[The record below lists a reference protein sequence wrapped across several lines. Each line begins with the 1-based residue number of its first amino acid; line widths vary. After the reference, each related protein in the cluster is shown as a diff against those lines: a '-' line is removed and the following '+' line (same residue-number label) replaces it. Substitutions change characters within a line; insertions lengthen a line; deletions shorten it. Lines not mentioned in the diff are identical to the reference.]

1 MLDKKQF
8 SLYIDRIKFTKSL
21 LNEFDMTTNL
31 NTQTGKYR
39 SVISVDKEKCVNCQ
53 RCIAVCPVKMCNN
66 GSGDYVAFDE
76 KLCIGCGSCIE
87 ACTHGARKGIDDSE
101 LFFDSLK
108 KGEKIVAIVAPA
120 AIVSFRGKDL
130 ELNGFLKSLGVE
142 AVFDVS
148 FGAELT
154 TKSYVEYIKN
164 KNPDC
169 IISQP
174 CPALV
179 SFIETYR
186 PELIKYLAPADSPM
200 LHCAKMIKEFYTKY
214 TGYKIAAISPCYA
227 KRREFDETGI
237 CDYNVTMRSIQ
248 SYMEEKN
255 IRIDSFPKVEY
266 ENPAAERGVLYS
278 TPGGLMRTAERF
290 VPSISEKTRKIEGN
304 PKVFLYLAKFSEAN
318 KNKKPCFTLID
329 CLNCENGCN
338 EGAGTTNKG
347 MHLDEMESF
356 VENRM
361 HDRRSYWE
369 QKGHSKKS
377 ALKKLNKAIDNFWK
391 PGLYDRTYVDRS
403 AYFHQKIKEPSQE
416 EIQKIYRDMYKKTK
430 SDILNCGAC
439 GYEDCEQMA
448 VAIYNGLN
456 RPENC
461 THYTN
466 ILKDIMNEQ
475 HQEEVKQSVRK
486 VVEAGSEKL
495 TENGRDVQTLA
506 TAARDMTESVST
518 SSSAVEEMIANIN
531 SINSILEHNAES
543 VGLLD
548 GATRKGMAGI
558 ENVAELVSKIEENSN
573 GLSEMSSVIQKI
585 ASQTNLLAMNAAIE
599 AAHAGDSGRGFA
611 VVADEIRKLAENSG
625 SEARKISDVLK
636 NVKQL
641 IDATFKDTGDVQKEF
656 SEVVQL
662 SGTVVEQEQTVRRAI
677 SEQNE
682 GGKQLLQAVGS
693 MRELTQTVKERTEKL
708 LTDTNAIKESI
719 LELGK

>member
-1 MLDKKQF
+1 M
-8 SLYIDRIKFTKSL
+8 TK
-21 LNEFDMTTNL
+21 NL

-66 GSGDYVAFDE
+66 GSGDYVDFDE
-76 KLCIGCGSCIE
+76 KLCIGCGACIE
-87 ACTHGARKGIDDSE
+87 ACTHGARKGIDDAE

-169 IISQP
+169 VISQP

-200 LHCAKMIKEFYTKY
+200 LHCAKTIKEFYTKY

-248 SYMEEKN
+248 NYMEEKN

-377 ALKKLNKAIDNFWK
+377 ALKKLNKAIDEFWK

-416 EIQKIYRDMYKKTK
+416 EIQKIYRDMYKKTEA
-430 SDILNCGAC
+430 DILNCGAC

-486 VVEAGSEKL
+486 VVETGSEKL

-548 GATRKGMAGI
+548 GATRKGMTGI

-599 AAHAGDSGRGFA
+599 AAHAGNSGRGFA

>member
-1 MLDKKQF
+1 
-8 SLYIDRIKFTKSL
+8 
-21 LNEFDMTTNL
+21 
-31 NTQTGKYR
+31 
-39 SVISVDKEKCVNCQ
+39 
-53 RCIAVCPVKMCNN
+53 
-66 GSGDYVAFDE
+66 
-76 KLCIGCGSCIE
+76 
-87 ACTHGARKGIDDSE
+87 
-101 LFFDSLK
+101 
-108 KGEKIVAIVAPA
+108 
-120 AIVSFRGKDL
+120 
-130 ELNGFLKSLGVE
+130 
-142 AVFDVS
+142 
-148 FGAELT
+148 
-154 TKSYVEYIKN
+154 
-164 KNPDC
+164 
-169 IISQP
+169 
-174 CPALV
+174 
-179 SFIETYR
+179 
-186 PELIKYLAPADSPM
+186 
-200 LHCAKMIKEFYTKY
+200 
-214 TGYKIAAISPCYA
+214 
-227 KRREFDETGI
+227 
-237 CDYNVTMRSIQ
+237 
-248 SYMEEKN
+248 
-255 IRIDSFPKVEY
+255 
-266 ENPAAERGVLYS
+266 
-278 TPGGLMRTAERF
+278 MRTAERF

-304 PKVFLYLAKFSEAN
+304 PKVFHYLAKFSEAN

-377 ALKKLNKAIDNFWK
+377 ALKKLNKAIDEFWK

-486 VVEAGSEKL
+486 VVETGSEKL

-548 GATRKGMAGI
+548 GATRKGMTGI

>member
-1 MLDKKQF
+1 M
-8 SLYIDRIKFTKSL
+8 TK
-21 LNEFDMTTNL
+21 NL

-169 IISQP
+169 VISQP

-237 CDYNVTMRSIQ
+237 CDYNITMRSIQ

-304 PKVFLYLAKFSEAN
+304 PKVFHYLAKFSEAN

-377 ALKKLNKAIDNFWK
+377 ALKKLNKAIDEFWK

-430 SDILNCGAC
+430 ADILNCGAC

-486 VVEAGSEKL
+486 VVETGSEKL

-599 AAHAGDSGRGFA
+599 AAHAGNSGRGFA

>member
-1 MLDKKQF
+1 M
-8 SLYIDRIKFTKSL
+8 TK
-21 LNEFDMTTNL
+21 NL

-169 IISQP
+169 VISQP

-290 VPSISEKTRKIEGN
+290 IPSISEKTRKIEGN

-377 ALKKLNKAIDNFWK
+377 ALKKLNKAIDEFWK

-486 VVEAGSEKL
+486 VVETGSEKL

-599 AAHAGDSGRGFA
+599 AAHAGNSGRGFA

>member
-1 MLDKKQF
+1 M
-8 SLYIDRIKFTKSL
+8 TK
-21 LNEFDMTTNL
+21 NL

-66 GSGDYVAFDE
+66 GSGDYVDFDE

-169 IISQP
+169 VISQP

-304 PKVFLYLAKFSEAN
+304 PKVFHYLAKFSEAN

-377 ALKKLNKAIDNFWK
+377 ALKKLNKAIDEFWK

-430 SDILNCGAC
+430 ADILNCGAC

-486 VVEAGSEKL
+486 VVETGSEKL

-548 GATRKGMAGI
+548 GATRKGMTGI

-599 AAHAGDSGRGFA
+599 AAHAGNSGRGFA

>member
-1 MLDKKQF
+1 
-8 SLYIDRIKFTKSL
+8 
-21 LNEFDMTTNL
+21 MTTNL

-169 IISQP
+169 VISQP

-304 PKVFLYLAKFSEAN
+304 PKVFHYLAKFSEAN

-377 ALKKLNKAIDNFWK
+377 ALKKLNKAIDEFWK

-430 SDILNCGAC
+430 ADILNCGAC

-486 VVEAGSEKL
+486 VVETGSEKL

-599 AAHAGDSGRGFA
+599 AAHAGNSGRGFA

>member
-1 MLDKKQF
+1 M
-8 SLYIDRIKFTKSL
+8 TK
-21 LNEFDMTTNL
+21 NL

-87 ACTHGARKGIDDSE
+87 ACTHGARKGIDDAE

-169 IISQP
+169 VISQP

-290 VPSISEKTRKIEGN
+290 IPSISEKTRKIEGN
-304 PKVFLYLAKFSEAN
+304 PKVFHYLAKFSEAN

-377 ALKKLNKAIDNFWK
+377 ALKKLNKAIDEFWK

-486 VVEAGSEKL
+486 VVETGSEKL

-599 AAHAGDSGRGFA
+599 AAHAGNSGRGFA

-641 IDATFKDTGDVQKEF
+641 IDATFKDTGDVLKEF
-656 SEVVQL
+656 SEVVHL

>member
-1 MLDKKQF
+1 M
-8 SLYIDRIKFTKSL
+8 TK
-21 LNEFDMTTNL
+21 NL

-87 ACTHGARKGIDDSE
+87 ACTHGARKGIDDAE

-169 IISQP
+169 VISQP

-304 PKVFLYLAKFSEAN
+304 PKVFHYLAKFSEAN

-377 ALKKLNKAIDNFWK
+377 ALKKLNKAIDEFWK

-486 VVEAGSEKL
+486 VVETGSEKL

-585 ASQTNLLAMNAAIE
+585 ASQTKLLALNAAIE
-599 AAHAGDSGRGFA
+599 PAHAGNSGRGFA

>member
-1 MLDKKQF
+1 M
-8 SLYIDRIKFTKSL
+8 TK
-21 LNEFDMTTNL
+21 NL

-66 GSGDYVAFDE
+66 GSGDYVDFDE

-87 ACTHGARKGIDDSE
+87 ACTHGARKGIDDAE

-142 AVFDVS
+142 GGFDVS

-169 IISQP
+169 VISQP

-237 CDYNVTMRSIQ
+237 CDYNVTMRPIQ

-377 ALKKLNKAIDNFWK
+377 ALKKLNKAIDEFWK

-416 EIQKIYRDMYKKTK
+416 EIQKIYRDMYKKTEA
-430 SDILNCGAC
+430 DILNCGAC

-486 VVEAGSEKL
+486 VVETGSEKL

-548 GATRKGMAGI
+548 GATRKGMTGI

-599 AAHAGDSGRGFA
+599 AAHAGNSGRGFA

-625 SEARKISDVLK
+625 SEARKISDVLT

>member
-1 MLDKKQF
+1 M
-8 SLYIDRIKFTKSL
+8 TK
-21 LNEFDMTTNL
+21 NL

-66 GSGDYVAFDE
+66 GSGDYVDFDE

-87 ACTHGARKGIDDSE
+87 ACTHGARKGIDDAE

-169 IISQP
+169 VISQP

-304 PKVFLYLAKFSEAN
+304 PKVFHYLAKFSEAN

-377 ALKKLNKAIDNFWK
+377 ALKKLNKAIDEFWK

-416 EIQKIYRDMYKKTK
+416 EIQKIYRDMYKKTEA
-430 SDILNCGAC
+430 DILNCGAC

-486 VVEAGSEKL
+486 VVETGSEKL

-548 GATRKGMAGI
+548 GATRKGMTGI

-599 AAHAGDSGRGFA
+599 AAHAGNSGRGFA

>member
-1 MLDKKQF
+1 M
-8 SLYIDRIKFTKSL
+8 TK
-21 LNEFDMTTNL
+21 NL

-87 ACTHGARKGIDDSE
+87 ACTHGARKGIDDAE

-169 IISQP
+169 VISQP

-304 PKVFLYLAKFSEAN
+304 PKVFHYLAKFSEAN

-377 ALKKLNKAIDNFWK
+377 ALKKLNKAIDEFWK

-430 SDILNCGAC
+430 ADILNCGAC

-448 VAIYNGLN
+448 VAIFNGLN

-486 VVEAGSEKL
+486 VVETGAEKL

-548 GATRKGMAGI
+548 GATRKGMTGI

>member
-1 MLDKKQF
+1 M
-8 SLYIDRIKFTKSL
+8 TK
-21 LNEFDMTTNL
+21 NL

-66 GSGDYVAFDE
+66 GSGDYVDFDE
-76 KLCIGCGSCIE
+76 KLCIGCGSCIG

-169 IISQP
+169 VISQP

-290 VPSISEKTRKIEGN
+290 IPSISEKTRKIEGN

-377 ALKKLNKAIDNFWK
+377 ALKKLNKAIDEFWK

-416 EIQKIYRDMYKKTK
+416 EIQKIYRDMYKKTEA
-430 SDILNCGAC
+430 DILNCGAC

-486 VVEAGSEKL
+486 VVETGSEKL

-518 SSSAVEEMIANIN
+518 SPSAVEEMIANIN

-548 GATRKGMAGI
+548 GATRKGMTGI

-599 AAHAGDSGRGFA
+599 AAHAGNSGRGFA

-641 IDATFKDTGDVQKEF
+641 IDATFKDTVDVQKEF

>member
-1 MLDKKQF
+1 M
-8 SLYIDRIKFTKSL
+8 TK
-21 LNEFDMTTNL
+21 NL

-66 GSGDYVAFDE
+66 GSGDYVDFDE

-169 IISQP
+169 VISQP

-255 IRIDSFPKVEY
+255 IRLDSFPKVEY

-304 PKVFLYLAKFSEAN
+304 PKVFHYLAKFSEAN

-377 ALKKLNKAIDNFWK
+377 ALKKLNKAIDEFWK

-430 SDILNCGAC
+430 ADILNCGAC

-486 VVEAGSEKL
+486 VVETGSEKL

-548 GATRKGMAGI
+548 GATRKGMTGI

-599 AAHAGDSGRGFA
+599 AAHAGNSGRGFA

>member
-1 MLDKKQF
+1 
-8 SLYIDRIKFTKSL
+8 
-21 LNEFDMTTNL
+21 MTTNL

-255 IRIDSFPKVEY
+255 IRLDSFPKVEY

-290 VPSISEKTRKIEGN
+290 IPSISEKTRKIEGN

-377 ALKKLNKAIDNFWK
+377 ALKKLNKAIDEFWK

-430 SDILNCGAC
+430 ADILNCGAC

-486 VVEAGSEKL
+486 VVETGSEKL

-599 AAHAGDSGRGFA
+599 AAHAGNSGRGFA

-656 SEVVQL
+656 SEVVHL

>member
-1 MLDKKQF
+1 
-8 SLYIDRIKFTKSL
+8 
-21 LNEFDMTTNL
+21 
-31 NTQTGKYR
+31 
-39 SVISVDKEKCVNCQ
+39 
-53 RCIAVCPVKMCNN
+53 MCNN
-66 GSGDYVAFDE
+66 GSGDYVDFDE

-87 ACTHGARKGIDDSE
+87 ACTHGARKGIDDAE

-169 IISQP
+169 VISQP

-255 IRIDSFPKVEY
+255 IRLDSFPKVEY

-304 PKVFLYLAKFSEAN
+304 PKVFHYLAKFSEAN

-361 HDRRSYWE
+361 HERRSYWE

-377 ALKKLNKAIDNFWK
+377 ALKKLNKAIDEFWK

-403 AYFHQKIKEPSQE
+403 AYFRQKIKEPSQE

-430 SDILNCGAC
+430 ADILNCGAC

-475 HQEEVKQSVRK
+475 HQKEVKQSVRK
-486 VVEAGSEKL
+486 VVETGSEKL

>member
-1 MLDKKQF
+1 
-8 SLYIDRIKFTKSL
+8 
-21 LNEFDMTTNL
+21 MTTNL

-87 ACTHGARKGIDDSE
+87 ACTHGARKGIDDAE

-169 IISQP
+169 VISQP

-255 IRIDSFPKVEY
+255 IRLDSFPKVEY

-304 PKVFLYLAKFSEAN
+304 PKVFHYLAKFSEAN

-377 ALKKLNKAIDNFWK
+377 ALKKLNKAIDEFWK

-416 EIQKIYRDMYKKTK
+416 EIQKIYRDMHKKTK
-430 SDILNCGAC
+430 ADILNCGAC

-486 VVEAGSEKL
+486 VVETGSEKL

>member
-1 MLDKKQF
+1 
-8 SLYIDRIKFTKSL
+8 
-21 LNEFDMTTNL
+21 MTTNL

-169 IISQP
+169 VISQP

-304 PKVFLYLAKFSEAN
+304 PKVFHYLAKFSEAN

-377 ALKKLNKAIDNFWK
+377 ALKKLNKAIDEFWK

-486 VVEAGSEKL
+486 VVETGSEKL

-599 AAHAGDSGRGFA
+599 AAHAGNSGRGFA

>member
-1 MLDKKQF
+1 M
-8 SLYIDRIKFTKSL
+8 TK
-21 LNEFDMTTNL
+21 NL

-169 IISQP
+169 VISQP

-304 PKVFLYLAKFSEAN
+304 PKVFHYLAKFSEAN

-377 ALKKLNKAIDNFWK
+377 ALKKLNKAIDEFWK

-416 EIQKIYRDMYKKTK
+416 EIQKIYKDMHKKTK
-430 SDILNCGAC
+430 ADILNCGAC

-486 VVEAGSEKL
+486 VVKTGSEKL

>member
-1 MLDKKQF
+1 M
-8 SLYIDRIKFTKSL
+8 TK
-21 LNEFDMTTNL
+21 NL

-39 SVISVDKEKCVNCQ
+39 SVIFVDKEKCVNCQ

-66 GSGDYVAFDE
+66 GSGDYVDFDE

-169 IISQP
+169 VISQP

-304 PKVFLYLAKFSEAN
+304 PKVFHYLAKFSEAN

-377 ALKKLNKAIDNFWK
+377 ALKKLNKAIDEFWK

-430 SDILNCGAC
+430 ADILNCGAC

-486 VVEAGSEKL
+486 VVETGSEKL

-548 GATRKGMAGI
+548 GATRKGMTGI

-599 AAHAGDSGRGFA
+599 AAHAGNSGRGFA

>member
-1 MLDKKQF
+1 M
-8 SLYIDRIKFTKSL
+8 
-21 LNEFDMTTNL
+21 
-31 NTQTGKYR
+31 
-39 SVISVDKEKCVNCQ
+39 
-53 RCIAVCPVKMCNN
+53 CPVKMCNN
-66 GSGDYVAFDE
+66 GSGDYVDFDE

-169 IISQP
+169 VISQP

-214 TGYKIAAISPCYA
+214 TGYKIEAISPCYA

-290 VPSISEKTRKIEGN
+290 IPSISEKTRKIEGN

-377 ALKKLNKAIDNFWK
+377 ALKKLNKAIDEFWK

-430 SDILNCGAC
+430 ADILNCGAC

-486 VVEAGSEKL
+486 VVETGSEKL

-599 AAHAGDSGRGFA
+599 AAHAGNSGRGFA

>member
-1 MLDKKQF
+1 M
-8 SLYIDRIKFTKSL
+8 TK
-21 LNEFDMTTNL
+21 NL

-169 IISQP
+169 VISQP

-214 TGYKIAAISPCYA
+214 TGYKIATISPCYA

-377 ALKKLNKAIDNFWK
+377 ALKKLNKAIDEFWK

-430 SDILNCGAC
+430 ADILNCGAC

-486 VVEAGSEKL
+486 VVETGSEKL

-548 GATRKGMAGI
+548 GATRKGMTGI

-599 AAHAGDSGRGFA
+599 AAHAGNSGRGFA

>member
-1 MLDKKQF
+1 M
-8 SLYIDRIKFTKSL
+8 TK
-21 LNEFDMTTNL
+21 NL

-169 IISQP
+169 VISQP

-377 ALKKLNKAIDNFWK
+377 ALKKLNKAIDEFWK

-430 SDILNCGAC
+430 ADILNCGAC

-486 VVEAGSEKL
+486 VVETGSEKL

-599 AAHAGDSGRGFA
+599 AAHAGNSGRGFA

>member
-1 MLDKKQF
+1 M
-8 SLYIDRIKFTKSL
+8 TK
-21 LNEFDMTTNL
+21 NL

-66 GSGDYVAFDE
+66 GSGDYVDFDE

-169 IISQP
+169 VISQP

-304 PKVFLYLAKFSEAN
+304 PKVFHYLAKFSEAN

-377 ALKKLNKAIDNFWK
+377 ALKKLNKAIDEFWK

-430 SDILNCGAC
+430 ADILNCGAC

-486 VVEAGSEKL
+486 VVETGSEKL

-599 AAHAGDSGRGFA
+599 AAHAGNSGRGFA

>member
-1 MLDKKQF
+1 
-8 SLYIDRIKFTKSL
+8 
-21 LNEFDMTTNL
+21 MTTNL

-169 IISQP
+169 VISQP

-290 VPSISEKTRKIEGN
+290 IPSISEKTRKIEGN

-377 ALKKLNKAIDNFWK
+377 ALKKLNKAIDEFWK

-416 EIQKIYRDMYKKTK
+416 EIYKIYRDMYKKTK
-430 SDILNCGAC
+430 ADILNCGAC

-486 VVEAGSEKL
+486 VVETGSEKL

-599 AAHAGDSGRGFA
+599 AAHAGNSGRGFA

>member
-1 MLDKKQF
+1 M
-8 SLYIDRIKFTKSL
+8 TK
-21 LNEFDMTTNL
+21 NL

-87 ACTHGARKGIDDSE
+87 ACTHGARKGIDDAE

-169 IISQP
+169 VISQP

-255 IRIDSFPKVEY
+255 IRLDSFPKVEY

-377 ALKKLNKAIDNFWK
+377 ALKKLNKAIDEFWK

-430 SDILNCGAC
+430 ADILNCGAC

-475 HQEEVKQSVRK
+475 HQKEVKQSVRK
-486 VVEAGSEKL
+486 VVETGSEKL

-548 GATRKGMAGI
+548 GATRKGMTGI

-599 AAHAGDSGRGFA
+599 AAHAGNSGRGFA

-625 SEARKISDVLK
+625 SQARKISDVLK

-719 LELGK
+719 LDLGK

>member
-1 MLDKKQF
+1 
-8 SLYIDRIKFTKSL
+8 
-21 LNEFDMTTNL
+21 
-31 NTQTGKYR
+31 
-39 SVISVDKEKCVNCQ
+39 
-53 RCIAVCPVKMCNN
+53 
-66 GSGDYVAFDE
+66 
-76 KLCIGCGSCIE
+76 
-87 ACTHGARKGIDDSE
+87 
-101 LFFDSLK
+101 
-108 KGEKIVAIVAPA
+108 
-120 AIVSFRGKDL
+120 
-130 ELNGFLKSLGVE
+130 
-142 AVFDVS
+142 
-148 FGAELT
+148 
-154 TKSYVEYIKN
+154 
-164 KNPDC
+164 
-169 IISQP
+169 
-174 CPALV
+174 
-179 SFIETYR
+179 
-186 PELIKYLAPADSPM
+186 
-200 LHCAKMIKEFYTKY
+200 
-214 TGYKIAAISPCYA
+214 
-227 KRREFDETGI
+227 
-237 CDYNVTMRSIQ
+237 
-248 SYMEEKN
+248 
-255 IRIDSFPKVEY
+255 
-266 ENPAAERGVLYS
+266 
-278 TPGGLMRTAERF
+278 
-290 VPSISEKTRKIEGN
+290 
-304 PKVFLYLAKFSEAN
+304 
-318 KNKKPCFTLID
+318 
-329 CLNCENGCN
+329 
-338 EGAGTTNKG
+338 
-347 MHLDEMESF
+347 
-356 VENRM
+356 
-361 HDRRSYWE
+361 
-369 QKGHSKKS
+369 
-377 ALKKLNKAIDNFWK
+377 
-391 PGLYDRTYVDRS
+391 
-403 AYFHQKIKEPSQE
+403 
-416 EIQKIYRDMYKKTK
+416 
-430 SDILNCGAC
+430 
-439 GYEDCEQMA
+439 MA

-475 HQEEVKQSVRK
+475 HQDEVKQSVRK
-486 VVEAGSEKL
+486 VVETGSEKL

-585 ASQTNLLAMNAAIE
+585 ASQTNLLAMNAALE
-599 AAHAGDSGRGFA
+599 AAHAGNSGRGFA

>member
-1 MLDKKQF
+1 M
-8 SLYIDRIKFTKSL
+8 TK
-21 LNEFDMTTNL
+21 NL

-169 IISQP
+169 VISQP

-304 PKVFLYLAKFSEAN
+304 PKVFHYLAKFSEAN

-391 PGLYDRTYVDRS
+391 PGLYDRSYVDRS

-486 VVEAGSEKL
+486 VVETGSEKL

-599 AAHAGDSGRGFA
+599 AAHAGNSGRGFA

>member
-1 MLDKKQF
+1 
-8 SLYIDRIKFTKSL
+8 
-21 LNEFDMTTNL
+21 
-31 NTQTGKYR
+31 
-39 SVISVDKEKCVNCQ
+39 
-53 RCIAVCPVKMCNN
+53 
-66 GSGDYVAFDE
+66 
-76 KLCIGCGSCIE
+76 
-87 ACTHGARKGIDDSE
+87 
-101 LFFDSLK
+101 
-108 KGEKIVAIVAPA
+108 
-120 AIVSFRGKDL
+120 
-130 ELNGFLKSLGVE
+130 
-142 AVFDVS
+142 
-148 FGAELT
+148 
-154 TKSYVEYIKN
+154 
-164 KNPDC
+164 
-169 IISQP
+169 
-174 CPALV
+174 
-179 SFIETYR
+179 
-186 PELIKYLAPADSPM
+186 M

-248 SYMEEKN
+248 NYMEEKN

-377 ALKKLNKAIDNFWK
+377 ALKKLNKAIDEFWK

-416 EIQKIYRDMYKKTK
+416 EIQKIYRDMYKKTEA
-430 SDILNCGAC
+430 DILNCGAC

-475 HQEEVKQSVRK
+475 HQKEVKQSVRK
-486 VVEAGSEKL
+486 VVETGSEKL

-548 GATRKGMAGI
+548 GATRKGMTGI

-599 AAHAGDSGRGFA
+599 AAHAGNSGRGFA

-641 IDATFKDTGDVQKEF
+641 IDATFKDTVDVQKEF

>member
-1 MLDKKQF
+1 M
-8 SLYIDRIKFTKSL
+8 TK
-21 LNEFDMTTNL
+21 NL

-169 IISQP
+169 VISQP

-248 SYMEEKN
+248 NYMEEKN

-304 PKVFLYLAKFSEAN
+304 PKVFHYLAKFSEAN

-377 ALKKLNKAIDNFWK
+377 ALKKLNKAIDEFWK

-416 EIQKIYRDMYKKTK
+416 EIQKIYRDMHKKTK
-430 SDILNCGAC
+430 ADILNCGAC

-486 VVEAGSEKL
+486 VVETGSEKL

>member
-1 MLDKKQF
+1 M
-8 SLYIDRIKFTKSL
+8 TK
-21 LNEFDMTTNL
+21 NL

-87 ACTHGARKGIDDSE
+87 ACTHGARKGIDDAE

-169 IISQP
+169 VISQP

-248 SYMEEKN
+248 NYMEEKS

-304 PKVFLYLAKFSEAN
+304 PKVFHYLAKFSEAN

-377 ALKKLNKAIDNFWK
+377 ALKKLNKAIDEFWK

-430 SDILNCGAC
+430 ADILNCGAC

-486 VVEAGSEKL
+486 VVETGAEKL

-548 GATRKGMAGI
+548 GATRKGMTGI

-599 AAHAGDSGRGFA
+599 AAHAGNSGRGFA

-682 GGKQLLQAVGS
+682 GGKQLLQAVGT

>member
-1 MLDKKQF
+1 M
-8 SLYIDRIKFTKSL
+8 
-21 LNEFDMTTNL
+21 
-31 NTQTGKYR
+31 
-39 SVISVDKEKCVNCQ
+39 
-53 RCIAVCPVKMCNN
+53 CPVKMCNN
-66 GSGDYVAFDE
+66 GSGDYVDFDE

-169 IISQP
+169 VISQP

-290 VPSISEKTRKIEGN
+290 IPSISEKTRKIEGN

-377 ALKKLNKAIDNFWK
+377 ALKKLNKAIDEFWK

-430 SDILNCGAC
+430 ADILNCGAC

-486 VVEAGSEKL
+486 VVETGSEKL

-599 AAHAGDSGRGFA
+599 AAHAGNSGRGFA

>member
-1 MLDKKQF
+1 M
-8 SLYIDRIKFTKSL
+8 TK
-21 LNEFDMTTNL
+21 NL

-87 ACTHGARKGIDDSE
+87 ACTHGARKGIDDAE

-169 IISQP
+169 VISQP

-290 VPSISEKTRKIEGN
+290 IPSISEKTRKIEGN

-377 ALKKLNKAIDNFWK
+377 ALKKLNKAIDEFWK

-486 VVEAGSEKL
+486 VVETGSEKL

-599 AAHAGDSGRGFA
+599 AAHAGNSGRGFA

>member
-1 MLDKKQF
+1 M
-8 SLYIDRIKFTKSL
+8 TK
-21 LNEFDMTTNL
+21 NL

-66 GSGDYVAFDE
+66 GSGDYVDFDE
-76 KLCIGCGSCIE
+76 KLCIGCGSCIG

-169 IISQP
+169 VISQP

-304 PKVFLYLAKFSEAN
+304 PKVFHYLAKFSEAN

-377 ALKKLNKAIDNFWK
+377 ALKKLNKAIDEFWK

-416 EIQKIYRDMYKKTK
+416 EIQKIYRDMYKKTEA
-430 SDILNCGAC
+430 DILNCGAC

-486 VVEAGSEKL
+486 VVETGSEKL

-548 GATRKGMAGI
+548 GATRKGMTGI

-599 AAHAGDSGRGFA
+599 AAHAGNFGRGFA

-641 IDATFKDTGDVQKEF
+641 IDATFKDTVDVQKEF

>member
-1 MLDKKQF
+1 
-8 SLYIDRIKFTKSL
+8 
-21 LNEFDMTTNL
+21 MTTNL

-66 GSGDYVAFDE
+66 GSGDYVDFDE

-87 ACTHGARKGIDDSE
+87 ACTHGARKGIDDAE

-169 IISQP
+169 VISQP

-248 SYMEEKN
+248 NYMEEKN

-278 TPGGLMRTAERF
+278 TPGGRMRTAERF

-377 ALKKLNKAIDNFWK
+377 ALKKLNKAIDEFWK

-416 EIQKIYRDMYKKTK
+416 EIQKIYRDMYKKTEA
-430 SDILNCGAC
+430 DILNCGAC

-486 VVEAGSEKL
+486 VVETGSEKL

-548 GATRKGMAGI
+548 GATRKGMTGI

-599 AAHAGDSGRGFA
+599 AAHAGNSGRGFA

>member
-1 MLDKKQF
+1 M
-8 SLYIDRIKFTKSL
+8 TK
-21 LNEFDMTTNL
+21 NL

-87 ACTHGARKGIDDSE
+87 ACTHGARKGIDDAE

-169 IISQP
+169 VISQP

-255 IRIDSFPKVEY
+255 IRLDSFPKVEY

-304 PKVFLYLAKFSEAN
+304 PKVFHYLAKFSEAN

-361 HDRRSYWE
+361 YDRRQYWE

-377 ALKKLNKAIDNFWK
+377 ALKKLNKAIDEFWK

-416 EIQKIYRDMYKKTK
+416 EIQKIYKDMHKKTK
-430 SDILNCGAC
+430 ADILNCGAC

-475 HQEEVKQSVRK
+475 HQDEVKRSVRK
-486 VVEAGSEKL
+486 VVEAGAEKL
-495 TENGRDVQTLA
+495 TENGRDVQTL
-506 TAARDMTESVST
+506 TDAARDMTESVST

>member
-1 MLDKKQF
+1 M
-8 SLYIDRIKFTKSL
+8 TK
-21 LNEFDMTTNL
+21 NL

-87 ACTHGARKGIDDSE
+87 ACTHGARKGIDDAE

-169 IISQP
+169 VISQP

-255 IRIDSFPKVEY
+255 IRLDSFPKVEY

-304 PKVFLYLAKFSEAN
+304 PKVFHYLAKFSEAN

-377 ALKKLNKAIDNFWK
+377 ALKKLNKAIDEFWK

-486 VVEAGSEKL
+486 VVETGSEKL

-682 GGKQLLQAVGS
+682 GGKQLLQAVGT

>member
-1 MLDKKQF
+1 M
-8 SLYIDRIKFTKSL
+8 
-21 LNEFDMTTNL
+21 
-31 NTQTGKYR
+31 
-39 SVISVDKEKCVNCQ
+39 
-53 RCIAVCPVKMCNN
+53 CPVKMCNN

-87 ACTHGARKGIDDSE
+87 ACTHGARKGIDDAE

-169 IISQP
+169 VISQP

-237 CDYNVTMRSIQ
+237 CDYNVTIRSIQ

-290 VPSISEKTRKIEGN
+290 VPSISEKTRKIEGK
-304 PKVFLYLAKFSEAN
+304 PKVFHYLAKFSEAN

-377 ALKKLNKAIDNFWK
+377 ALKKLNKAIDEFWK

-430 SDILNCGAC
+430 ADILNCGAC

-475 HQEEVKQSVRK
+475 HQDEVKQSVRK
-486 VVEAGSEKL
+486 VVETGSEKL

-599 AAHAGDSGRGFA
+599 AAHAGNSGRGFA

>member
-1 MLDKKQF
+1 M
-8 SLYIDRIKFTKSL
+8 TK
-21 LNEFDMTTNL
+21 NL

-169 IISQP
+169 VISQP

-255 IRIDSFPKVEY
+255 IRLDSFPKVEY

-290 VPSISEKTRKIEGN
+290 VPGISEKTRKIEGN
-304 PKVFLYLAKFSEAN
+304 PKVFHYLAKFSEAN

-377 ALKKLNKAIDNFWK
+377 ALKKLNKAIDEFWK

-416 EIQKIYRDMYKKTK
+416 EIQKIYRDMHKKTK
-430 SDILNCGAC
+430 ADILNCGAC

-456 RPENC
+456 HPENC

-475 HQEEVKQSVRK
+475 HQDEVKRSVRK
-486 VVEAGSEKL
+486 VVEAGAEKL

-548 GATRKGMAGI
+548 EATRKGMTGI

-682 GGKQLLQAVGS
+682 GGKQLLQAVGT

-719 LELGK
+719 LEQGK

>member
-1 MLDKKQF
+1 M
-8 SLYIDRIKFTKSL
+8 TK
-21 LNEFDMTTNL
+21 NL

-87 ACTHGARKGIDDSE
+87 ACTHGARKGIDDAE

-169 IISQP
+169 VISQP

-304 PKVFLYLAKFSEAN
+304 PKVFHYLAKFSEAN

-377 ALKKLNKAIDNFWK
+377 ALKKLNKAIDEFWK

-430 SDILNCGAC
+430 ADILNCGAC

-486 VVEAGSEKL
+486 VVETGAEKL